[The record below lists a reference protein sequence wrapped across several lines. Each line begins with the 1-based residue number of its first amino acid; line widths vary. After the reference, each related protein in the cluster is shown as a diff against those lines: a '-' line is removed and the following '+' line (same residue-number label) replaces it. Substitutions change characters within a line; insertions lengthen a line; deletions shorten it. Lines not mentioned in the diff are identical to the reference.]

1 MQSRYYLS
9 QTRRKVFKN
18 TTGTETYPSRHP
30 LLTGRECD
38 VIMMNNDVISA
49 RPEEAAT
56 TTDEDLNSLKLN
68 QHQLLPFKCQFW
80 VETLA

>member
-1 MQSRYYLS
+1 
-9 QTRRKVFKN
+9 
-18 TTGTETYPSRHP
+18 
-30 LLTGRECD
+30 
-38 VIMMNNDVISA
+38 MMNNDVISA